1 MSQREYAKRRGVS
14 QAAVSRAIR
23 SGRLVRSV
31 TPSGGIADAEL
42 ADREWD
48 ANTDLTE
55 APAYVRERAAAR
67 AATAVPAPSEPVPV
81 EPQPGGTLS
90 ENNAAKAYWQARMA
104 KLDYLEAAKELV
116 PAADVDAKLRA
127 VFHVSRTKLLTLPS
141 RAKTLLGL
149 TPQQVARL
157 DDLTRELLEDL
168 AAEGERC

>member
-1 MSQREYAKRRGVS
+1 MTQREYAKRRGVS

-31 TPSGGIADAEL
+31 TPTGGIADADL

-48 ANTDLTE
+48 ANTDLSE
-55 APAYVRERAAAR
+55 APVYVRERAAAR
-67 AATAVPAPSEPVPV
+67 SAPMPAAPEPAPV

-104 KLDYLEAAKELV
+104 KLDYLEAARELV

-168 AAEGERC
+168 AREGERC